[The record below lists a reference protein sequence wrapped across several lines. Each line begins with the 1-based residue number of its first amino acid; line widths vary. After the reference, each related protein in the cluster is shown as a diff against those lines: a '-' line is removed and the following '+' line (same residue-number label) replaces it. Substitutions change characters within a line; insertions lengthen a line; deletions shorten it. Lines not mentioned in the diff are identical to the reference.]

1 MFLIL
6 ISFFIAQKMKNSI
19 LSSTKMVRIPN
30 IKAVYFHSFKESTYK
45 QSTLFVP
52 LVINISRHFPV
63 DANDIFA

>member
-1 MFLIL
+1 
-6 ISFFIAQKMKNSI
+6 MKNSI